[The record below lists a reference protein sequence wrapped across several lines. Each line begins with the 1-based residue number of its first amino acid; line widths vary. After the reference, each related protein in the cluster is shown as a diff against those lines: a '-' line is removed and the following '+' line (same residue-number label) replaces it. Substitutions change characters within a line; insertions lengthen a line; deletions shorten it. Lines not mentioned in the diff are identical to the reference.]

1 MSSSSYLQALQ
12 LLSGTSVLHTL
23 LDEERSARVLYVG
36 VQLDRDGAL
45 LEHSLHL
52 VGAPLAQLAAAVIT
66 VLIVVVFVVSVGAVE
81 VPHEAWEDEAGF
93 GVVLGVPVV
102 RGVAELLRIIAAT
115 PEQTCI
121 IGECDKHAFVLHVSP
136 V

>member
-1 MSSSSYLQALQ
+1 MRDKRIKWLRGNITTYLRRTP
-12 LLSGTSVLHTL
+12 G
-23 LDEERSARVLYVG
+23 
-36 VQLDRDGAL
+36 
-45 LEHSLHL
+45 
-52 VGAPLAQLAAAVIT
+52 
-66 VLIVVVFVVSVGAVE
+66 VVVSIGTVK

-115 PEQTCI
+115 PEQTCHL
-121 IGECDKHAFVLHVSP
+121 GKCDKHAFVLHVSP

>member
-1 MSSSSYLQALQ
+1 MQ
-12 LLSGTSVLHTL
+12 LFSGTSVLYTL

-52 VGAPLAQLAAAVIT
+52 VGAPLAELAAGCPRVII
-66 VLIVVVFVVSVGAVE
+66 VLLVVVFAVVSVGAVE
-81 VPHEAWEDEAGF
+81 VPHEAREHEAGF

-102 RGVAELLRIIAAT
+102 GSIAELLRIIAA
-115 PEQTCI
+115 
-121 IGECDKHAFVLHVSP
+121 SP
-136 V
+136 VHAAEFISRSLFVMQE